1 MRAALWLPPPGEI
14 VSPVRGSRARRGCW
28 HDDGMSR
35 FLRPLTRAVTY
46 TRWLHVLVGCVAG
59 LTCASVYGMSDAK
72 VLDLFVGFFV
82 LPVPLGV
89 AAGLVPAMRRAE
101 GLQARL
107 MLFPGTHARGAAGPH
122 DAAPIGSGVS
132 VMPSASW
139 NERCR
144 TALWLGLR
152 IEAGSAMAFVT
163 WFFMGQTLAL
173 IGATA
178 QERTADPALVLPALA
193 DGPWWTDALL
203 VPVPLLVLLGC
214 VVAVGHFMTAVAGRL
229 LGPSP
234 AQRLAALEERTEQ
247 LLERNRIARELHDSI
262 GHALTV
268 AVVQAG
274 AARATADP
282 AFTERALEAIED
294 TGRHALEDLERV
306 LRVLREDGQP
316 GRQRPTLAD
325 ADRLLDSA
333 RTSGV
338 KVEAE
343 VTGPVD
349 RLPGPVSRE
358 GYRMLQESLTN
369 VLRHAGPVP
378 VRVRVTADDSLLTL
392 DVRNALSAPATPTG
406 RGGSGLRGIRERA
419 TLLGGQAHTGPHDGD
434 WRVRVELPLT

>member
-1 MRAALWLPPPGEI
+1 MP
-14 VSPVRGSRARRGCW
+14 
-28 HDDGMSR
+28 R

-46 TRWLHVLVGCVAG
+46 TRWLHVLLGAVPG
-59 LTCASVYGMSDAK
+59 LTCASIYGMSDAGA
-72 VLDLFVGFFV
+72 VDLFVGFFV
-82 LPVPLGV
+82 LPIPLGV
-89 AAGLVPAMRRAE
+89 VAGLLPALRRAE

-107 MLFPGTHARGAAGPH
+107 MLFPGAHARGAAGPS
-122 DAAPIGSGVS
+122 DAEHVDSGVS

-144 TALWLGLR
+144 TALWLLLR
-152 IEAGSAMAFVT
+152 METGCATGFASTLLI
-163 WFFMGQTLAL
+163 GQTLAL

-178 QERTADPALVLPALA
+178 QERTTDPALFFPALA
-193 DGPWWTDALL
+193 DGPWWVDALL
-203 VPVPLLVLLGC
+203 VPVPLMILLGF
-214 VVAVGHFMTAVAGRL
+214 VVAVGHFVATVAERL

-306 LRVLREDGQP
+306 LRVLREDGRP
-316 GRQRPTLAD
+316 GRQRPTLVD

-338 KVEAE
+338 KVDAE

-378 VRVRVTADDSLLTL
+378 VRVRVAADEGLLTL
-392 DVRNALSAPATPTG
+392 DVRNALSGPAAPTG

-419 TLLGGQAHTGPHDGD
+419 TLLGGRAHTGPHEGE

>member
-1 MRAALWLPPPGEI
+1 MP
-14 VSPVRGSRARRGCW
+14 
-28 HDDGMSR
+28 R

-59 LTCASVYGMSDAK
+59 LTCASVYGMSEAK
-72 VLDLFVGFFV
+72 VLDLVVGFFV

-107 MLFPGTHARGAAGPH
+107 MLFPGAHARGAAGPH
-122 DAAPIGSGVS
+122 DAEPAGPGVS

-144 TALWLGLR
+144 TALWLVLR
-152 IEAGSAMAFVT
+152 IEAGSATGFVT
-163 WFFMGQTLAL
+163 FFLMGQTLAS
-173 IGATA
+173 IGAAA
-178 QERTADPALVLPALA
+178 QERTTDPALFLPALA

-203 VPVPLLVLLGC
+203 VPAPLLILLGF
-214 VVAVGHFMTAVAGRL
+214 VVAVGHFMAAVAGRL

-247 LLERNRIARELHDSI
+247 LLERNRIARELHDSL

-274 AARATADP
+274 AARAAADP
-282 AFTERALEAIED
+282 EFTDRALEAIED
-294 TGRHALEDLERV
+294 TGRHALEDLDRV
-306 LRVLREDGQP
+306 LRILREDGQP

-358 GYRMLQESLTN
+358 GYRMLQEALTN
-369 VLRHAGPVP
+369 VLRHAGQVP
-378 VRVRVTADDSLLTL
+378 VRVQVAADDGLLTL
-392 DVRNALSAPATPTG
+392 DVRNTLPAPTAPTG

-419 TLLGGQAHTGPHDGD
+419 TLLGGRAHTGPHDGD
-434 WRVRVELPLT
+434 WRVRVELPLA

>member
-1 MRAALWLPPPGEI
+1 MP
-14 VSPVRGSRARRGCW
+14 
-28 HDDGMSR
+28 R

-59 LTCASVYGMSDAK
+59 LTCASVYGMSDAR

-107 MLFPGTHARGAAGPH
+107 MLFPGPHARGVSGPH
-122 DAAPIGSGVS
+122 AAEPPEPPEPAGSGVS
-132 VMPSASW
+132 VAPSASW
-139 NERCR
+139 NERLR
-144 TALWLGLR
+144 TALWLVVR
-152 IEAGSAMAFVT
+152 IEAGSATGFVT
-163 WFFMGQTLAL
+163 FFLMGQTLAS
-173 IGATA
+173 IGAAA
-178 QERTADPALVLPALA
+178 QERTTDPALFLPALA

-203 VPVPLLVLLGC
+203 VPVPLLVLLGF
-214 VVAVGHFMTAVAGRL
+214 VVAVGHLMTGVAVRL

-306 LRVLREDGQP
+306 LRVLREDGRP
-316 GRQRPTLAD
+316 GRQRPTLVD
-325 ADRLLDSA
+325 AGRLLDSA

-338 KVEAE
+338 KVDAE

-378 VRVRVTADDSLLTL
+378 VRVRVAADEGLLTL
-392 DVRNALSAPATPTG
+392 DVRNALSGPAAPTG

-419 TLLGGQAHTGPHDGD
+419 TLLGGRAHTGPHDGE

>member
-1 MRAALWLPPPGEI
+1 MP
-14 VSPVRGSRARRGCW
+14 
-28 HDDGMSR
+28 R
-35 FLRPLTRAVTY
+35 FLRPLDRAVTY

-59 LTCASVYGMSDAK
+59 LTCASVYGMSDAR

-89 AAGLVPAMRRAE
+89 VAGLVPAMRRAE

-107 MLFPGTHARGAAGPH
+107 MLFPGAHARGAAGPH
-122 DAAPIGSGVS
+122 GAEPTGPGVS

-139 NERCR
+139 NERFR
-144 TALWLGLR
+144 TALWLVLR
-152 IEAGSAMAFVT
+152 IEAGSATAFVT
-163 WFFMGQTLAL
+163 WFLMGQTLAL

-178 QERTADPALVLPALA
+178 QERTADPALFLPVLGE
-193 DGPWWTDALL
+193 GPWWTDALL
-203 VPVPLLVLLGC
+203 VPVPLLVLLGF

-316 GRQRPTLAD
+316 GRRRPTLVD

-338 KVEAE
+338 QVEAE

-378 VRVRVTADDSLLTL
+378 VRVRVAAAESLLTL
-392 DVRNALSAPATPTG
+392 DVRNALAEPATPTG

-419 TLLGGQAHTGPHDGD
+419 TLLGGEAHTGPHEGD

>member
-1 MRAALWLPPPGEI
+1 MP
-14 VSPVRGSRARRGCW
+14 
-28 HDDGMSR
+28 R
-35 FLRPLTRAVTY
+35 FLRPLARAVTY
-46 TRWLHVLVGCVAG
+46 TRWLHVLLGAVPG
-59 LTCASVYGMSDAK
+59 LTCASIYGISDAR

-82 LPVPLGV
+82 LPIPLGI
-89 AAGLVPAMRRAE
+89 AAGLLPAMRRAE

-107 MLFPGTHARGAAGPH
+107 MLFPGAHARGAAGPS
-122 DAAPIGSGVS
+122 DAEHVDSGVS
-132 VMPSASW
+132 VMPSVSW
-139 NERCR
+139 NERWR
-144 TALWLGLR
+144 TALWLLLR
-152 IEAGSAMAFVT
+152 MMTGCATGFASTLLI
-163 WFFMGQTLAL
+163 GQTLAL

-178 QERTADPALVLPALA
+178 QERTTDPALFFPALA
-193 DGPWWTDALL
+193 DGPWWVDALL
-203 VPVPLLVLLGC
+203 VPVPLLILLGF
-214 VVAVGHFMTAVAGRL
+214 VVAVGHVVAAVAERL

-316 GRQRPTLAD
+316 AHQRPTLAD

-378 VRVRVTADDSLLTL
+378 VRVQVAADDGLLTL
-392 DVRNALSAPATPTG
+392 DVRNALSGPAPPTG

-419 TLLGGQAHTGPHDGD
+419 TLLGGRAHTGPHEGD